1 MATEL
6 KRQVAAL
13 KQQKVAPDGL
23 QAGKASLFLGK
34 KEAGSVDVSSV
45 LEAAISGL
53 RTLVQ
58 YDGRLAPFLSTLF
71 HSSSVD
77 FQREL
82 KTKEVKLVFFQL
94 YSLIL

>member
-34 KEAGSVDVSSV
+34 KEAGSVDVSTV

-53 RTLVQ
+53 RALVQ
-58 YDGRLAPFLSTLF
+58 YDGRLSPFLGSLF

-82 KTKEVKLVFFQL
+82 KTKEVR
-94 YSLIL
+94 LIFHNICVC